1 VSRVMPRRE
10 YSSSYNSEEDSST
23 NSWRSISQGDFEA
36 NLTRFRSSARG
47 MGRRSDEALNKPW
60 TPEPKKDKK
69 KKKKSKKRH
78 RNSTSSALSNG
89 SESSSPRNARTQS
102 TGERG
107 RSKSNFREESKHDF
121 ESRKER
127 LKRKEE
133 EAIRREFKKRNGYG
147 MSSDS
152 ESSSESDSDNQY
164 TSTNSNSYTSESESE
179 SDNGDLTTPYTPPRP
194 RRDDASRDKKDD
206 MQFNSTPDKR
216 RAPSESS
223 ECTSE
228 ELNPFM
234 RLSQLQRQRD
244 EQDPTR
250 VTPTTSGY
258 RKSDESYAKQERE
271 DADDFLANRRRL
283 GDAEYYRPHEADP
296 HNYNIRTEEPDNNVC
311 SCVIS

>member
-1 VSRVMPRRE
+1 MPRE
-10 YSSSYNSEEDSST
+10 YSDSYNSEEDSST

-47 MGRRSDEALNKPW
+47 MGRRSDETLNKPW
-60 TPEPKKDKK
+60 TPKASKKDKK
-69 KKKKSKKRH
+69 KKKKSKKRQ
-78 RNSTSSALSNG
+78 RNSTSSASSNG
-89 SESSSPRNARTQS
+89 SGSSSPRNARTQS
-102 TGERG
+102 ATADRG
-107 RSKSNFREESKHDF
+107 RKQSKSKSNFREESKHDF

-133 EAIRREFKKRNGYG
+133 EAIRREFKKRKGYG
-147 MSSDS
+147 ISSDS
-152 ESSSESDSDNQY
+152 ESSSGSDSDNQY

-179 SDNGDLTTPYTPPRP
+179 SEQP
-194 RRDDASRDKKDD
+194 DDSQPTRLQRFDTHDHRAIAKSRGLD
-206 MQFNSTPDKR
+206 STPDKR

-223 ECTSE
+223 EYSSE
-228 ELNPFM
+228 ERNPFM

-250 VTPTTSGY
+250 SGY
-258 RKSDESYAKQERE
+258 RKSDEFYAKAERQ

-283 GDAEYYRPHEADP
+283 GDAEYYRQQPHDDP
-296 HNYNIRTEEPDNNVC
+296 RNYTIRTEDPANNVC